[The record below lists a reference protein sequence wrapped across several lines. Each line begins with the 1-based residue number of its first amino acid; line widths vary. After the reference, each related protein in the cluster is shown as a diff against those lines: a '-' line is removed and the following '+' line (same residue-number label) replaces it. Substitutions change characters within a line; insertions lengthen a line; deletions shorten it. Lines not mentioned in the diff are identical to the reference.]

1 MTGTRNPERLME
13 ALGTVLDFDQSM
25 LAEIGQADPA
35 YFEEAREQL
44 LKGLRD
50 WNEDQKIPVCL
61 NCGSPLVDWV
71 AALAAW
77 RCQKCGA
84 VEDRT
89 GDGRRSAA

>member
-1 MTGTRNPERLME
+1 MNATRLVE
-13 ALGTVLDFDQSM
+13 ALGKALDFEESM
-25 LAEIGQADPA
+25 LTEIGQADPA
-35 YFEEAREQL
+35 YFEEARELL

-61 NCGSPLVDWV
+61 ACGSPLVDWIET
-71 AALAAW
+71 ASECGW

-89 GDGRRSAA
+89 GDGRRAAA